1 MQISFDT
8 IGADLNSEAGCWL
21 PEGNAILAVDVPAS
35 NPDAQGKTGQQGG
48 LPQQVDAMDHKILGM
63 LQQDGRMSYR
73 QIARELGVS
82 EGTIRF
88 RVNKL
93 QSSGALRI
101 VVIADPFTLGYR
113 ILGFMLLK
121 VTPGKHDEVVEAV
134 SSWEEST
141 YVSSLA
147 STSDIFLQFVCRDH
161 EHMHELLH
169 DRLGQLEG
177 VLSVETHT
185 ELKIHKVAYGYPI
198 EH

>member
-1 MQISFDT
+1 MAAEDPAADT
-8 IGADLNSEAGCWL
+8 
-21 PEGNAILAVDVPAS
+21 EGRGKLGQGSLA
-35 NPDAQGKTGQQGG
+35 
-48 LPQQVDAMDHKILGM
+48 PQQVDKLDHRILGL

-73 QIARELGVS
+73 QIARDLDVS

-121 VTPGKHDEVVEAV
+121 VNPALHDEVVDEV
-134 SSWEEST
+134 SAWEEAT

-169 DRLGQLEG
+169 KRLGQING